1 MMKMRGFEYIC
12 GDKGLGSKGNDP
24 KVKNIDLT
32 HLKRPKCHG
41 VVRGVYGH

>member
-1 MMKMRGFEYIC
+1 M
-12 GDKGLGSKGNDP
+12 GNDP

-41 VVRGVYGH
+41 VVRKCMDNKGKVVMCVEGR